1 MISYDQKRWEFSA
14 ASTEERDE
22 WVSLIEEQI
31 EKALQAQT
39 SQKQQQQRQGQV
51 RYNVDR
57 KEVEAIKQKP
67 GNDRCADCDAPSP
80 SWASANLG
88 ILVCIECSGIHRNLG
103 THISKVRSLELD
115 DWP

>member
-1 MISYDQKRWEFSA
+1 VISYDQKRWEFSA

-31 EKALQAQT
+31 EKAVQAQT
-39 SQKQQQQRQGQV
+39 SQKQQQQRQGQA

-57 KEVEAIKQKP
+57 KEVEAIKQMT
-67 GNDRCADCDAPSP
+67 GNDRCADCDAPNP
-80 SWASANLG
+80 DWASANLG